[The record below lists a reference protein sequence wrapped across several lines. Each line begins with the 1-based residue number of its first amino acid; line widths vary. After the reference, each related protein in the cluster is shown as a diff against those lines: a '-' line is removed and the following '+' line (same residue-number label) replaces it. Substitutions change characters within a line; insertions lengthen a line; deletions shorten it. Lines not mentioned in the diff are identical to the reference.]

1 MRLAFLSAIGCL
13 LASTF
18 VASAQDKKAPLP
30 QEALVGE
37 WANGTKEGPGVFTR
51 FVVFQKGDAW
61 SIEAWFNAG
70 GDKEVP
76 MGKVTLSLLG
86 DNVQAKSLPYGFAT
100 WDDKTQTIHMTLRL
114 EKDEVVAET
123 FTILKDKSS
132 GGSNFRTQEKFKK
145 K

>member
-18 VASAQDKKAPLP
+18 VTSAQEKKAPLP

-37 WANGTKEGPGVFTR
+37 WANVSKEVGKIFPG
-51 FVVFQKGDAW
+51 FVISQKGDVW
-61 SIEAWFNAG
+61 SIEASG
-70 GDKEVP
+70 KGIIPE
-76 MGKVTLSLLG
+76 GKVTLSLLR
-86 DNVQAKSLPYGFAT
+86 DNPGEFKSLPNGFAT
-100 WDDKTQTIHMTLRL
+100 WSGDNFTLHMTLRL

-123 FTILKDKSS
+123 FMIHKDKSL
-132 GGSNFRTQEKFKK
+132 GPNDRTKGKFKK